1 METKYYKFTSGN
13 GVMRRTGVIVEYLDK
28 NGNWVENSELF
39 RVFVGGDTD
48 YVEISEE
55 EAEQLAINK
64 KNRNSN

>member
-1 METKYYKFTSGN
+1 
-13 GVMRRTGVIVEYLDK
+13 MRRTGVIVEYLDK